1 MLSTVR
7 RRWRTVTDRIKEQ
20 ILAIWDTGKTNML
33 DTSAV

>member
-1 MLSTVR
+1 MSTVR
-7 RRWRTVTDRIKEQ
+7 RRRQTITDRIKEQ